1 MMNLIKKVVAELKDF
16 SKLYVEI
23 HSTYQ
28 MI

>member
-1 MMNLIKKVVAELKDF
+1 MINLIKKVNAELKEF